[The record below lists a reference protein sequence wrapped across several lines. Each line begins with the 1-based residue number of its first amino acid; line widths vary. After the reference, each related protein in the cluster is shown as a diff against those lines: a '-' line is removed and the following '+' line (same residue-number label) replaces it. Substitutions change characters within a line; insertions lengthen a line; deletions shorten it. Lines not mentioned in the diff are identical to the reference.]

1 MTLGEALT
9 PSSWGEEED
18 MEIQRLPQGWGARPG
33 PRPHFNPLIHT
44 ATTQVVQAWS
54 SSGPTLWSG
63 WRDCWRGARI
73 GREMDGETEAEGPK
87 GIEEKK
93 SGYLLFS
100 PAQPDIPG
108 APRHDLSRGHPAT
121 GLQPQPQES

>member
-44 ATTQVVQAWS
+44 ATTQAVPGLEQFWSNPVVWMERLLEG
-54 SSGPTLWSG
+54 GP
-63 WRDCWRGARI
+63 
-73 GREMDGETEAEGPK
+73 
-87 GIEEKK
+87 
-93 SGYLLFS
+93 
-100 PAQPDIPG
+100 
-108 APRHDLSRGHPAT
+108 
-121 GLQPQPQES
+121 